1 MGAGKMTVSKAGR
14 KQRPSPWTVYI
25 VQCSD
30 GTLYT
35 GVTTDLSRR
44 LREHNG
50 QGSRGA
56 RFTAARRPVMPVYHE
71 RANNRSAAG
80 KREAAIKK
88 LNRRQKLE
96 LISSIS

>member
-1 MGAGKMTVSKAGR
+1 MTVQKAGR
-14 KQRPSPWTVYI
+14 TRRPPPWIVYI

-35 GVTTDLSRR
+35 GVTTDLVRR

-56 RFTAARRPVMPVYHE
+56 RFTAARRPVTPVYYA
-71 RANNRSAAG
+71 RATNRSAAG

-88 LNRRQKLE
+88 LTRRQKLA
-96 LISSIS
+96 LISTGS